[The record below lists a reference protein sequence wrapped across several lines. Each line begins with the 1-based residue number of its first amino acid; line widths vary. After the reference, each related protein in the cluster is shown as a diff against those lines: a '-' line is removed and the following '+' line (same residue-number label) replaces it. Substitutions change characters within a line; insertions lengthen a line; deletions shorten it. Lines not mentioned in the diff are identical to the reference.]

1 MRATMHE
8 VPAGSEAPAAQA
20 RAAAAS
26 APPAC
31 EPSRG
36 HSERM
41 STRSRQGTTEAFENV
56 VGTAEGAHPD
66 GAEPAAYFRA
76 LATHPVLCC
85 SAFGACNFFFF
96 ALTLLLT
103 AVGMAPFDMT
113 AMNEGNTGLTLPYD
127 EWSERASGFLRAQ
140 NEANFAVAGLYCP
153 RSDIDYTMQFI
164 LQHTDGANLLTKDAL
179 SYLKNSVEAHIVT
192 DAAWPGLCVLLYD
205 GECEVAPLMG
215 IPTPYGTYDI
225 TDEHGCLQM
234 TSPAYYFAKY
244 GDADFDDIEG
254 TISRIRSGS
263 PTDWNTFVSLMGSD
277 FDPDAGSPPSTSYLK
292 SMAFLGLPFHNWTAC
307 ACATVARPPSPPPAS
322 SLLNPFLAAMCRCGR
337 RRAKP
342 PGPARHRGQVL
353 VLHGRVSLA
362 GVGEPGRDD

>member
-1 MRATMHE
+1 
-8 VPAGSEAPAAQA
+8 
-20 RAAAAS
+20 
-26 APPAC
+26 
-31 EPSRG
+31 
-36 HSERM
+36 
-41 STRSRQGTTEAFENV
+41 
-56 VGTAEGAHPD
+56 
-66 GAEPAAYFRA
+66 
-76 LATHPVLCC
+76 
-85 SAFGACNFFFF
+85 
-96 ALTLLLT
+96 
-103 AVGMAPFDMT
+103 MAPFDMT

-127 EWSERASGFLRAQ
+127 EWSERASGSLRAQ

-307 ACATVARPPSPPPAS
+307 ACATVAHPPPPPRFFSPEPVSPRCADVDDDEQSHLAPLVTAGKYLYYTDEYRLQESESLDATIEHARCPGSRRRTRKPRTSSPSRSAATAS
-322 SLLNPFLAAMCRCGR
+322 STR
-337 RRAKP
+337 
-342 PGPARHRGQVL
+342 
-353 VLHGRVSLA
+353 
-362 GVGEPGRDD
+362 

>member
-1 MRATMHE
+1 MRADVSGRAAMAHRALREGAQPDQGEEAAHRRRQVLSDDWSATGEACAPTRPAPFRVLRVGWWSAVSKSRASSPSRMRATMHE
-8 VPAGSEAPAAQA
+8 VPAGSEAPRSAGARSRGFWRRRLVSQAAVT
-20 RAAAAS
+20 AS
-26 APPAC
+26 ARRRARVRARRD
-31 EPSRG
+31 RG
-36 HSERM
+36 VRER
-41 STRSRQGTTEAFENV
+41 RRHRR
-56 VGTAEGAHPD
+56 GAHPD

-164 LQHTDGANLLTKDAL
+164 LQHTDGANLLTKDGL

-234 TSPAYYFAKY
+234 TSPA
-244 GDADFDDIEG
+244 
-254 TISRIRSGS
+254 
-263 PTDWNTFVSLMGSD
+263 
-277 FDPDAGSPPSTSYLK
+277 
-292 SMAFLGLPFHNWTAC
+292 
-307 ACATVARPPSPPPAS
+307 
-322 SLLNPFLAAMCRCGR
+322 LLREVRGR
-337 RRAKP
+337 
-342 PGPARHRGQVL
+342 GF
-353 VLHGRVSLA
+353 
-362 GVGEPGRDD
+362 